1 MPASWAMVRREASVY
16 PFSRN
21 SFFAQAST
29 ASYTPSICFAM
40 DGPPFQRFKTVFYN
54 TVLIIGQMGNAV
66 NTNLAGNSSNT
77 IAEDTEL

>member
-1 MPASWAMVRREASVY
+1 
-16 PFSRN
+16 
-21 SFFAQAST
+21 
-29 ASYTPSICFAM
+29 M
-40 DGPPFQRFKTVFYN
+40 DGPPFQRFKTVFYD